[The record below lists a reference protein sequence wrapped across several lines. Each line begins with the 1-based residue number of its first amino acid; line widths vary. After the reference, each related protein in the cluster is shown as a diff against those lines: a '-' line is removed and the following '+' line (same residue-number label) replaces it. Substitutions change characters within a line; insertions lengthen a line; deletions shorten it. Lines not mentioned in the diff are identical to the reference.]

1 MTRAAMILLAG
12 LAAAA
17 ASAEEAAVTAA
28 DATVVAT
35 RVIRSQTVLG
45 PDDVAVTAGATP
57 GAYGAAEEVLGLEAR
72 VSLYAGRP
80 VMRGDL
86 GPPALLDRNQ
96 LVTMTYARGGLTI
109 VAEGRALGRAGMGE
123 RVRVLNLDS
132 KTVVTGRVT
141 GFGEVEVGR

>member
-1 MTRAAMILLAG
+1 MTRAALILLAG
-12 LAAAA
+12 LASAAA
-17 ASAEEAAVTAA
+17 AEEAVTAT
-28 DATVVAT
+28 DGTVVAT

-45 PDDVAVTAGATP
+45 PDDVAVIGGATP
-57 GAYGAAEEVLGLEAR
+57 GAYGAADEVLGLEAR

-96 LVTMTYARGGLTI
+96 LVTMTYAKGGLTI
-109 VAEGRALGRAGMGE
+109 VAEGRALGRAGLGE